1 MDKAFDILAEQ
12 YRPMLQAYAR
22 TLAANDEHVAED
34 LVQETL
40 MAAHRSLGSFR
51 KGENFGR
58 WLRGILRNRA
68 LESRRASV
76 RRPLVVD
83 SRIVEGM
90 EEVYSLFDRPREDA
104 VEWDDRLDLMRDCIQ
119 RLSDTLR
126 LTVLEVY
133 ARELSLK
140 EAAVR
145 LGASVL
151 AVGKRISRARELIR
165 ACVQE
170 RMSEQ
175 A

>member
-22 TLAANDEHVAED
+22 VLAGRDEHVAED

-40 MAAHRSLGSFR
+40 IAAHRSLDSFR

-68 LESRRASV
+68 LESRRAAV

-90 EEVYSLFDRPREDA
+90 EEVYTLLDHPREDA
-104 VEWDDRLDLMRDCIQ
+104 VEWDERLDVMRDCIR
-119 RLSDTLR
+119 RLSETLR
-126 LTVLEVY
+126 LTVMEVY
-133 ARELSLK
+133 TEGLSLK
-140 EAAVR
+140 DAAER
-145 LGASVL
+145 LGASAL
-151 AVGKRISRARELIR
+151 AVGKRLSRARELIR
-165 ACVQE
+165 TCVQD
-170 RMSEQ
+170 RMSERV
-175 A
+175 

>member
-22 TLAANDEHVAED
+22 TLADGDEHVAED

-40 MAAHRSLGSFR
+40 LAAHGSLDTFR
-51 KGENFGR
+51 KGENFGK

-68 LESRRASV
+68 LGSRRTAI
-76 RRPLVVD
+76 RRPLIVD

-90 EEVYSLFDRPREDA
+90 EEVYALLDQPRADA
-104 VEWDDRLDLMRDCIQ
+104 VEGRERLDLMQDCIQ

-126 LTVLEVY
+126 LAVFEVY
-133 ARELSLK
+133 AQGLSLK
-140 EAAVR
+140 EAAER
-145 LGASVL
+145 LGASSL
-151 AVGKRISRARELIR
+151 TVGKRLSRARDLIR
-165 ACVQE
+165 ECVE
-170 RMSEQ
+170 NRMGGQ